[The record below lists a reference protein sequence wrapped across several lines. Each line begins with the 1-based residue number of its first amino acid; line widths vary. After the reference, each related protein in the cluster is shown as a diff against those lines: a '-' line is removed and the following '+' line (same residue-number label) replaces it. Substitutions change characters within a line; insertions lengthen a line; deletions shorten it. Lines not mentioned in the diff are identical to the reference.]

1 MCRNFKNEAP
11 AEVCCAFI
19 PFSPVCDG
27 LLTCYH
33 LVFGQGGTMEVWSEI
48 NKIKLPKNVK
58 FQTTSPSQCGK
69 VNNTIS
75 AESCI
80 IKPRVGTKL

>member
-1 MCRNFKNEAP
+1 MHITDETLLDFCSTISSKKTLSVLFGAAVMCRNFKSEAP

-33 LVFGQGGTMEVWSEI
+33 LVFGQGRTMEVWSEI
-48 NKIKLPKNVK
+48 N
-58 FQTTSPSQCGK
+58 
-69 VNNTIS
+69 
-75 AESCI
+75 
-80 IKPRVGTKL
+80 